1 MRTPGFW
8 KKLQGGAW
16 GHEGP
21 VQPAGRVSSRE
32 GGCRGGDAARL
43 AGGGVVFGG
52 GGTKGFKFLDSRPPH
67 SIHTSPTLQAGLSQV
82 PGSTPRP
89 KCS

>member
-1 MRTPGFW
+1 MGPGGTRGQFS
-8 KKLQGGAW
+8 LRGEYLVERVGV
-16 GHEGP
+16 GEGMLP
-21 VQPAGRVSSRE
+21 GWLE
-32 GGCRGGDAARL
+32 E
-43 AGGGVVFGG
+43 GVVFGG